1 MSILVTGGAGYIGTH
16 ACVVLLEKGYD
27 VIVVDN
33 LVNAKSEAL
42 SRVEK
47 ITGQSVT
54 FYQQDIRDKEGL
66 NGIFE
71 RHAIDSVMHF
81 AGLKAVGESV
91 EKPLKYYQ
99 NNVTGSIVLFEVMKQ
114 YAVKKIVFS
123 SSATVYGPDNESP
136 LKEDM
141 PLSAINPYGQSKL
154 MIERILKDLSNSEE
168 GWHIALLRYFN
179 PVGAHSSGLIG
190 EDPKDNPNNLMP
202 YITQVAIGKQ
212 SRLNVYGDDYYT
224 PDGTGQ
230 RDYIHVMDLV
240 EGHLRALEK
249 IEDIQGAEAYNLGTG
264 KPYSV
269 LEMIDA
275 FEKTNDVSV
284 PYEITDRRAGDLA
297 TVYADPTKAEQEL
310 GFQTQKSLNDMV
322 KDAWKF
328 QHKNPKGL

>member
-1 MSILVTGGAGYIGTH
+1 
-16 ACVVLLEKGYD
+16 
-27 VIVVDN
+27 
-33 LVNAKSEAL
+33 
-42 SRVEK
+42 
-47 ITGQSVT
+47 
-54 FYQQDIRDKEGL
+54 
-66 NGIFE
+66 
-71 RHAIDSVMHF
+71 
-81 AGLKAVGESV
+81 
-91 EKPLKYYQ
+91 
-99 NNVTGSIVLFEVMKQ
+99 
-114 YAVKKIVFS
+114 
-123 SSATVYGPDNESP
+123 
-136 LKEDM
+136 M